1 MDLSTII
8 HFLLLCRLIVRLLV
22 SFSNALAFRF
32 FSDLNLQFVICW
44 PGQNTAQTESNKTTI
59 IPLIS
64 DDEESDDAFASVCDD
79 AFANN
84 DDGNE

>member
-1 MDLSTII
+1 M
-8 HFLLLCRLIVRLLV
+8 
-22 SFSNALAFRF
+22 
-32 FSDLNLQFVICW
+32 

-59 IPLIS
+59 IPLIK
-64 DDEESDDAFASVCDD
+64 DDEEYDDAFAFIGDD

>member
-1 MDLSTII
+1 M
-8 HFLLLCRLIVRLLV
+8 
-22 SFSNALAFRF
+22 
-32 FSDLNLQFVICW
+32 
-44 PGQNTAQTESNKTTI
+44 PGQNTAQTESNKTMI

-64 DDEESDDAFASVCDD
+64 DDEESDDAFASAGDD